1 MESPHA
7 PAHRALVLDDD
18 ANAAFI
24 IGEALRLSGFEVATA
39 ERAGEALDQAEDPG
53 FDVIVVE
60 ADLPHIDGFAVCE
73 RLRRAGSEV
82 PVVFVSRSDSLADR
96 LRAFSL
102 GADDFVPKPL
112 HVQELVARVLAVLR
126 RTAHQDDDVLRLGTL
141 ELDQRAHRVM
151 VEGRSVPLSP
161 HEYELLRMLLLHRG
175 QALSRGQL
183 LDRIWGYDFVGGPSV
198 IETRVSSLRRKLGRS
213 GADLIH
219 TVRGIGY
226 RIDPPELTN

>member
-1 MESPHA
+1 MQPPPA

-24 IGEALRLSGFEVATA
+24 IGEALRLSGFEVSTV
-39 ERAGEALDQAEDPG
+39 ERAGQALEQAEDPG
-53 FDVIVVE
+53 FDVIVLE
-60 ADLPHIDGFAVCE
+60 ADLPQIDGFEVCE

-126 RTAHQDDDVLRLGTL
+126 RTSHQDDDVLRLGTL
-141 ELDQRAHRVM
+141 ELDQRAHRVI
-151 VEGRSVPLSP
+151 VDGRSVPLSP

-175 QALSRGQL
+175 QALSRAG
-183 LDRIWGYDFVGGPSV
+183 
-198 IETRVSSLRRKLGRS
+198 
-213 GADLIH
+213 
-219 TVRGIGY
+219 
-226 RIDPPELTN
+226 